1 MLINI
6 KLKQF
11 CFRTSI
17 VKTNYNFSYQSTLN
31 SFASVVTQLTY
42 KLPQCPSVPGEQLA
56 SFVTQLTLK
65 LPSADSVP
73 GQQLSFCCHTADIQT
88 PRAR

>member
-17 VKTNYNFSYQSTLN
+17 VKTKYTFSYQSTLN
-31 SFASVVTQLTY
+31 SLASVVTQLTY
-42 KLPQCPSVPGEQLA
+42 KLPQCPSVPGEQL
-56 SFVTQLTLK
+56 SF
-65 LPSADSVP
+65 
-73 GQQLSFCCHTADIQT
+73 FCHTADIKT
-88 PRAR
+88 PQCRLSAGSTVELLLSHS